1 MIKFES
7 QCEYLTKQLILAQ
20 DQVEQLQEENSN
32 LKLKNV
38 ENTQHWDTIELIFN
52 GEGKSTKQK
61 DKYFDKEVQVSVGK

>member
-1 MIKFES
+1 M
-7 QCEYLTKQLILAQ
+7 
-20 DQVEQLQEENSN
+20 EQLQEENSN